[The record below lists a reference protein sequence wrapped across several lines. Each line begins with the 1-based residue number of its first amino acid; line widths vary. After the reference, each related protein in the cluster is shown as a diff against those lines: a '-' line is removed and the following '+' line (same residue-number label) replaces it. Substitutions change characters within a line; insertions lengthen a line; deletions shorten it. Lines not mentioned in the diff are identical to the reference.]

1 MRPEV
6 RVRRLIITAD
16 DFGSSPAVNRAVAR
30 AARAGVLSAASLMVG
45 GAHAAEAVEIA
56 KSLPSLAVGLHLV
69 LTDGTA
75 TLPAAQLPG
84 LVEAGGRFRHGM
96 VYDAFRYAL
105 SPRLRAEAQR
115 EIRAQFLAFRATGL
129 PLDHVNA
136 HKHFHL
142 HPLLLRLVLDTGR
155 EFGLGAVRV
164 PAEPWGFVA
173 RCGPAAL
180 AHRVLLAP
188 WLVHLRR
195 ELARRGIAHNDWVYG
210 LSGSGR
216 FDAALMKRVLAQLP
230 SGVTEI
236 YVHPSE
242 RAADGAGHASPAD
255 LAALLSTEVGDLI
268 GALGVR
274 ACGFSEPA

>member
-1 MRPEV
+1 M
-6 RVRRLIITAD
+6 RRLIITAD
-16 DFGSSPAVNRAVAR
+16 DFGSSAAVNRAVAR

-45 GAHAAEAVEIA
+45 APCAAEAVEIA
-56 KSLPSLAVGLHLV
+56 KGLPGLAVGLHLV

-155 EFGLGAVRV
+155 EFGLQAVRV
-164 PAEPWGFVA
+164 PAEPWSFVA
-173 RCGPAAL
+173 RSGPAAL
-180 AHRVLLAP
+180 AHRTLLSP
-188 WLVHLRR
+188 WLAHLRH
-195 ELARRGIAHNDWVYG
+195 ELVRRGIRHNDRVFG

-230 SGVTEI
+230 PGITEI

-242 RAADGAGHASPAD
+242 GAGDGAGHASPAD
-255 LAALLSTEVGDLI
+255 LAALLSTEVRDLI